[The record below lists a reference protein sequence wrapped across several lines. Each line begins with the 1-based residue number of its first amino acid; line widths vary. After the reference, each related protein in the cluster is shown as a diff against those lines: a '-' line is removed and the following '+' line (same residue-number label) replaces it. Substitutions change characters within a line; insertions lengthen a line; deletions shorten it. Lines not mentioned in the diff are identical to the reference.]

1 MRVTMLVRNT
11 FTHDSRV
18 EKEARSL
25 TEAGHAVIVVAEA
38 SRTLPDAE
46 SRDGY
51 HVVRVVRPLARVPL
65 LRFIAYRRRL
75 VRELVRTRPEVLHAH
90 DSDTLEP
97 VAAAARRLRIPFVY
111 DAHELWL
118 GQLRRGRS
126 RIYWS
131 LFLTYF
137 RLVQRMLVPR
147 AAAVITVSPAIASR
161 LERAYDLAQVHV
173 VPNYPEADGVAVP
186 IDLRS
191 LPGGDVIPA
200 EAPIVLYV
208 GAIMPGR
215 GIEELLAAMREVPEA
230 HLVLLG
236 YGFLLEQIR
245 ALVREQGLAER
256 VHFLGPVPPKQ
267 VVSYSAS
274 ADVGVSPLFASAP
287 SYALSLPN
295 KLFQYMA
302 AGLPVVASE
311 LPQVRDVVEGNA
323 AGICVD
329 TSQPSLIAAALRSIL
344 EDPQG
349 AARMGSAGREAV
361 LRTYNW
367 KTAARELLATYAYLQ
382 PRARRA

>member
-25 TEAGHAVIVVAEA
+25 TDAGYSVTVVAEA
-38 SRTLPDAE
+38 AGTLPDAE

-75 VRELVRTRPEVLHAH
+75 VRELLRTRPEILHAH
-90 DSDTLEP
+90 DSDALEP
-97 VAAAARRLRIPFVY
+97 VASAARTLRIPFIY

-137 RLVQRMLVPR
+137 RLVQRMLVPH

-161 LERAYDLAQVHV
+161 LQRAYDLAQVHV
-173 VPNYPEADGVAVP
+173 VPNYPEADGATVP

-191 LPGGDVIPA
+191 LPGGEVIPA
-200 EAPIVLYV
+200 EAPIVLYL
-208 GAIMPGR
+208 GAMMPGR
-215 GIEELLAAMREVPEA
+215 GIEELLAAMREVPGA

-236 YGFLLEQIR
+236 YGLLVEQIR
-245 ALVREQGLAER
+245 AQVGELGLAER
-256 VHFLGPVPPKQ
+256 IHFLGPVPPNE

-274 ADVGVSPLFASAP
+274 ADIGVSPLFASAP

-302 AGLPVVASE
+302 AGLPVVASD
-311 LPQVRDVVEGNA
+311 LPQVRDVVEANA
-323 AGICVD
+323 AGICID

-344 EDPQG
+344 EDPQA

-361 LRTYNW
+361 RRTYNW
-367 KTAARELLATYAYLQ
+367 KTAARELLATYAYLE
-382 PRARRA
+382 PRVRRA